1 LRSSFSPQRGRA
13 HCDLRAI
20 SRPIRCFWGFL
31 KMSVWK
37 YRRLTPKVLV
47 SKLRLIDQNDTVDLA
62 DKDLDHVYSLLAKT
76 AYQQEISE
84 IPPQQV
90 SSISLEDAVLRNFI
104 RTVDEIARYSPKN
117 VSEFLTTS
125 LKKFEASNIKTILRS
140 KSAGVSI
147 DDALRNIIPAGEL
160 DHAKC
165 KEILEKS
172 QSVRDIVKHLSH
184 TTYGLVLEQVLEE
197 YEKTELLLQLEVA
210 VDRCVYGQIWKA
222 VRKLKGLDG
231 RIARTIL
238 GLEVDS
244 INIRTILRCKQM
256 ALSQDQMIQFLIP
269 VSDVF
274 RRRELEEA
282 AKAADA
288 GATLDRLLATAR
300 VNLARD
306 YQHLLIELTKDYES
320 RRSIP
325 HLEMVLDRGLLR
337 TSLRMLKRYTPFFN
351 IGLVL
356 AFLNLK
362 WFELRNLRTIIAGVE
377 RGMPRSKVKE
387 LLILPT

>member
-1 LRSSFSPQRGRA
+1 
-13 HCDLRAI
+13 
-20 SRPIRCFWGFL
+20 
-31 KMSVWK
+31 MSVWK

-47 SKLRLIDQNDTVDLA
+47 SKLRLIDPNDTIDLVN
-62 DKDLDHVYSLLAKT
+62 KDLGHVYLLLGKT

-84 IPPQQV
+84 IAPQGV

-117 VSEFLTTS
+117 VREFLATT
-125 LKKFEASNIKTILRS
+125 LKKFEASNVKTILRS
-140 KSAGVSI
+140 KSAGVGV
-147 DDALRNIIPAGEL
+147 DDALRNVIPAGKL
-160 DHAKC
+160 DHATC

-172 QSVRDIVKHLSH
+172 QSVRDVVKHLSH
-184 TTYGLVLEQVLEE
+184 TTYGPVLEQVLEE
-197 YEKTELLLQLEVA
+197 YEKTKLLLPLEVA

-222 VRKLKGLDG
+222 VVKLKGLDG
-231 RIARTIL
+231 RIARTVL

-256 ALSQDQMIQFLIP
+256 GLSQDQMTRFLIP
-269 VSDVF
+269 VSDVL
-274 RRRELEEA
+274 RKKELEEA
-282 AKAADA
+282 AKATDTRAI
-288 GATLDRLLATAR
+288 LDCLLAAAR
-300 VNLARD
+300 LNLARD

-325 HLEMVLDRGLLR
+325 HLEMVLDRGLIR

-377 RGMPRSKVKE
+377 RGMPPSKVRE